1 MARCAIVWLP
11 EAIAEEDNLI
21 DHIAGHNILAALG
34 VDQHIGQQ
42 VNQLADFPLLGR
54 KGRIPGTFELVI
66 SSTPFIVANRLRG
79 NEVQILHVF
88 HSRRNW
94 PLKN

>member
-1 MARCAIVWLP
+1 MAKCAIIWLP
-11 EAIAEEDNLI
+11 EAIAEKDNLI
-21 DHIAGHNILAALG
+21 DYIADRNILAALG

-42 VNQLADFPLLGR
+42 VNQLAEFPLLGR
-54 KGRIPGTFELVI
+54 KGRIPNTFELVI
-66 SSTPFIVANRLRG
+66 SSTPFIVAYRLRE